1 LEPDFDGVRFAAVD
15 LADPDPAATVLAV
28 VDLAVV
34 VDFASVDLAT
44 VDLAAVV
51 DLVTVDFAV
60 EGRGPVDLAV
70 VDFLAPVD
78 LVAVDFAAGGAV
90 VDWAPTA
97 KAANRATEME
107 LAIARKDPV

>member
-1 LEPDFDGVRFAAVD
+1 MEPDFDGVRFAAVD
-15 LADPDPAATVLAV
+15 LADPDVVATVLAV
-28 VDLAVV
+28 VDLAAV
-34 VDFASVDLAT
+34 VDFAI
-44 VDLAAVV
+44 VDLAA
-51 DLVTVDFAV
+51 VDFAV

-90 VDWAPTA
+90 VDWATTA
-97 KAANRATEME
+97 KAASRATEME